1 MRSAIA
7 ILLVGLLLAAGC
19 GPTRGPAPAAVLPPQ
34 EVLAAHNAWADSV
47 QHIWSRAAILLNLPA
62 SNTQADRMQQD
73 LDGHLFLIKPD
84 QLFLHGQV
92 LGQEVFAVG
101 MNAEK
106 YWLWVRPRVN
116 TVWVGARGGPGERRF
131 VILPED
137 LMSALGLFGIDLKA
151 GDAADFVARQ
161 EHYLLTESRQVGAV
175 RVPSRRVWFDR
186 TTLRPARV
194 DLYDEAGRCLL
205 MAELMKYEAV
215 GQTSVCMVYRARFY
229 SDKEVDLVLQLGAV
243 SLEKMPKAALFDYR
257 VPPGA
262 AVEDID
268 KEEKG
273 K

>member
-1 MRSAIA
+1 MRRAIA

-62 SNTQADRMQQD
+62 SSTQADRMQQD

-84 QLFLHGQV
+84 QLFLQGQV

-151 GDAADFVARQ
+151 GDAADFVVRQ

-243 SLEKMPKAALFDYR
+243 SLEKMPKAALFEYR

-268 KEEKG
+268 KEKEG